1 MSGRQAQPQRLAPR
15 PLRRGAVVGHQL
27 YRQQLPIR
35 SLSAYTPPPRCA
47 GLRDAAGPCRRIWS
61 RPARRRGPDRRSR
74 WGRRRSGRLSGA
86 TVAPRPAVPRA
97 APSMPPAPARG
108 CASGSRAGALTTY
121 CCAKNSAL
129 GCIRIWSK
137 QLRWTWRA
145 WASICVSA
153 AGRQPSRTKSH
164 GTSSVPVAPT
174 DSADVAAH
182 LAFASLPSCLAC
194 LLLFFLFAAG
204 SSVTKL
210 RDRSQSRR

>member
-74 WGRRRSGRLSGA
+74 RGRRRSGRWSGA
-86 TVAPRPAVPRA
+86 TATPRPAVPRA

-108 CASGSRAGALTTY
+108 CASGSRAGAMARY
-121 CCAKNSAL
+121 CRSEQRALLYTDMVQAAAVDLASLGEHLRVGGMETAVRDDIPMPFICASNLYRFCRWCCTL
-129 GCIRIWSK
+129 G
-137 QLRWTWRA
+137 
-145 WASICVSA
+145 ICVA
-153 AGRQPSRTKSH
+153 AVLSGKLA
-164 GTSSVPVAPT
+164 PVFPLCRGLN
-174 DSADVAAH
+174 S
-182 LAFASLPSCLAC
+182 
-194 LLLFFLFAAG
+194 
-204 SSVTKL
+204 
-210 RDRSQSRR
+210 